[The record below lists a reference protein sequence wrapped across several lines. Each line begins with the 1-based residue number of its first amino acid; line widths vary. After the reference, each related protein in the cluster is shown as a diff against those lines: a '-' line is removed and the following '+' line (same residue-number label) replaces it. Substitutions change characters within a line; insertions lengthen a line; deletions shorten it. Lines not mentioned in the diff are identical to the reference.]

1 MKFLD
6 TCRISVIIHVVMT
19 KDSFEISVL
28 YDFYGPLL
36 SEKQQRFTEL
46 YHNENCSLTEIAE
59 AEGVSKQAVSEG
71 LKRAEKALVNYE
83 DKLGLVARW
92 KRENGI

>member
-1 MKFLD
+1 MLEETFV
-6 TCRISVIIHVVMT
+6 IST
-19 KDSFEISVL
+19 L

-36 SEKQQRFTEL
+36 SEKQQRFVDL
-46 YHNENCSLTEIAE
+46 YFNEDCSLTEIAE
-59 AEGVSKQAVSEG
+59 TVGVSKQAVSEG
-71 LKRAEKALVNYE
+71 LKRAEKALQNYE

>member
-1 MKFLD
+1 MCYN
-6 TCRISVIIHVVMT
+6 TNVMQ
-19 KDSFEISVL
+19 KSSFEISVL

-36 SEKQQRFTEL
+36 SEKQQRITDL
-46 YHNENCSLTEIAE
+46 YHNENCSLTEIASM
-59 AEGVSKQAVSEG
+59 EGITKQAVSET

>member
-1 MKFLD
+1 MLED
-6 TCRISVIIHVVMT
+6 T
-19 KDSFEISVL
+19 FEISTL

-36 SEKQQRFTEL
+36 SEKQQRFVDL
-46 YHNENCSLTEIAE
+46 YFNEDCSLTEIAE
-59 AEGVSKQAVSEG
+59 TVGVSKQAVSEG
-71 LKRAEKALVNYE
+71 LKRAEKALQNYE

>member
-1 MKFLD
+1 MQ
-6 TCRISVIIHVVMT
+6 

-36 SEKQQRFTEL
+36 SEKQQRITDL

-59 AEGVSKQAVSEG
+59 IEGITKQAVSQN
-71 LKRAEKALVNYE
+71 LKRAEKALINYE

>member
-1 MKFLD
+1 MLE
-6 TCRISVIIHVVMT
+6 
-19 KDSFEISVL
+19 DSFEISVL

-36 SEKQQRFTEL
+36 TEKQQKFVDL

-59 AEGVSKQAVSEG
+59 AVGVSKQAVSEG
-71 LKRAEKALVNYE
+71 LKRAEKALTNYE
-83 DKLGLVARW
+83 EKLGLAARW

>member
-1 MKFLD
+1 M
-6 TCRISVIIHVVMT
+6 RVMSR
-19 KDSFEISVL
+19 DSFEISVL

-36 SEKQQRFTEL
+36 SDKQRRFTEL

-59 AEGVSKQAVSEG
+59 SEGVSKQAVSEG

-83 DKLGLVARW
+83 EKLGLVARW